1 MSADHPLTS
10 QLQALHES
18 LSQTKQVDAET
29 LELLSTLTDDIQRLA
44 QQTPLAP
51 TDEIEPVKNRLQD
64 MLLRFETEH
73 PHLASAIEQ
82 VSNGL
87 ANLGI

>member
-1 MSADHPLTS
+1 MSADHPLAN
-10 QLQALHES
+10 QLKELHEA
-18 LSQTKQVDAET
+18 LSQTQQVDEES
-29 LELLSTLTDDIQRLA
+29 LKLLGTLTDDIRRLLEA
-44 QQTPLAP
+44 AEPPQS
-51 TDEIEPVKNRLQD
+51 EEVEPVKSGLQD

-73 PHLASAIEQ
+73 PQLASAIEQ

>member
-1 MSADHPLTS
+1 MSADHPLAS
-10 QLQALHES
+10 QLKALHEA
-18 LSQTKQVDAET
+18 LSQTQQVDQES
-29 LELLSTLTDDIQRLA
+29 LELLGTLTADIQRILA
-44 QQTPLAP
+44 AAEPP
-51 TDEIEPVKNRLQD
+51 PSEEVEPVRSGLQD

-73 PHLASAIEQ
+73 PQLASAIEQ